1 MNIVD
6 LFLAAATKY
15 PDNIAIVEKDNTISY
30 DQLKQEVLATAAYF
44 KKKGITEGDR
54 VLVFIPMSIDLYRVV
69 LALFY
74 LGATAVFLD
83 EWVSKKRLE
92 LCCNLAS
99 CKGFIGV
106 FKARVYSFFS
116 KELRQIKI
124 KLNLGTRGDEQ
135 ISVAQVNPD
144 LSALITFT
152 TGSSGTPKA
161 ALRTHGFLNEQFD
174 ALLEEIEPKAT
185 DIDMP
190 VLPIVL
196 FVNLGVG
203 STSVIANFNMAKPN
217 SMDTNAIDL
226 QLNSHKVN
234 RITASPYFI
243 KRLAQHAIDNNTA
256 FNNIEKVFTGG
267 APVFP
272 HEAKLYQKGFPNS
285 ISKVIY
291 GSTEVEPI
299 SSILVPELIKR
310 AKQLAEGLP
319 VGQLFSRSVVKIIQI
334 LDDEIPVGDD
344 FSFENIIVAEG
355 EIGEIIVSGPHVLKQ
370 YYNNEQAFRKNK
382 IVVGDT
388 VWHRTGDSG
397 FMKGKELFLTGPCS
411 QLVSC
416 KSGYLS
422 PFIIENQLQNL
433 EGVTAGTI
441 INLSGINILVIEG
454 KFEKEKLDQ
463 LVAKNT
469 YEKIVAVKKIPRD
482 PRHNSK
488 IDYKKLEQQLLA

>member
-116 KELRQIKI
+116 KELRLIKI

-217 SMDTNAIDL
+217 S
-226 QLNSHKVN
+226 
-234 RITASPYFI
+234 
-243 KRLAQHAIDNNTA
+243 
-256 FNNIEKVFTGG
+256 
-267 APVFP
+267 
-272 HEAKLYQKGFPNS
+272 
-285 ISKVIY
+285 
-291 GSTEVEPI
+291 
-299 SSILVPELIKR
+299 
-310 AKQLAEGLP
+310 
-319 VGQLFSRSVVKIIQI
+319 
-334 LDDEIPVGDD
+334 
-344 FSFENIIVAEG
+344 
-355 EIGEIIVSGPHVLKQ
+355 
-370 YYNNEQAFRKNK
+370 
-382 IVVGDT
+382 
-388 VWHRTGDSG
+388 
-397 FMKGKELFLTGPCS
+397 
-411 QLVSC
+411 
-416 KSGYLS
+416 
-422 PFIIENQLQNL
+422 
-433 EGVTAGTI
+433 
-441 INLSGINILVIEG
+441 
-454 KFEKEKLDQ
+454 
-463 LVAKNT
+463 
-469 YEKIVAVKKIPRD
+469 
-482 PRHNSK
+482 
-488 IDYKKLEQQLLA
+488 